1 MAHSTLSL
9 LSRRLGV
16 IMVVVLLLA
25 LLAPLLPTHSASLA
39 AAQDA
44 SPDRLALL
52 SLLDGPPL
60 PAGLKILERYGDAFV
75 LAQVT
80 ERQLAALPPANIYD
94 LLPERT
100 VISLNGW
107 IWDTQEGEPAMP
119 ENLRSAA
126 DDPYFLVQ
134 FYAPVKQEWVKSL
147 ETLGV
152 AFLGYHPNNTT
163 IVRMDPALLRQV
175 QAAHAVQWVGHYHP
189 AYRLAAPADLARAL
203 RADDGRLVVE
213 VRGFPGDDVARL
225 QAELTRAGAFV
236 GSVESEAAPQLQAL
250 AAPELLPALA
260 ALPGVYRVEGYDPP
274 TLFND
279 KGVQT
284 SHTWDVWKQGR
295 NGLLQDLMGKGQ
307 IAGLVDTGLDNGT
320 ASPTV
325 EDFYDY
331 TGGTTT
337 SRVLSVAASSGC
349 SAWTCTLLQGGCVA
363 TDTDGH
369 GTHTAGSIVGNGYN
383 SLAQRGLTG
392 YATAA
397 DPSFDYAWGTGLA
410 PEANIRV
417 IRALSGSGGLC
428 ISVPGDWNTLYNASP
443 NPSRNA
449 SNSWGNATYSYGGT
463 SYNAD
468 NVMWTRQDYLIVV
481 AAGNSGPTRQIAQP
495 GNAKNIISVGA
506 SGNHRPVLGWYAD
519 TASALTYFSARGPVA
534 TSGDTR
540 FKPDIVAPGAYVLS
554 PRTNQVA
561 ASSVVAWGN
570 EPGDGDGDG
579 RPDYAWSSGTSMST
593 PLVTGAA
600 TVARQYF
607 QDIQGLGN
615 TTPPSAA
622 LIKAALVNGAVDM
635 GYGYEARTSAVG
647 DFYGGRNMQGW
658 GFFNVEQALTPRAP
672 RSFFFDDFTNITN
685 AVTQSTMG
693 VDGTGDYV
701 EYTVDVVDSSEPLKA
716 TLTWTDSQTGSQGY
730 AVNNLNL
737 LVTSPGG
744 AQYRGNNFTG
754 AWSVTGGAY
763 DAVNNTEAVY
773 LQAPTTGTW
782 TIRVTDAAHGNGTQ
796 PFALYLSGG
805 LGTDPTWARACSGV
819 AGTCS
824 AARGGTS
831 GQTYGGT
838 ALDFFPSLKPL
849 SQAQDNVAPGYTTS
863 GVFRLTNWGR
873 SSDTI
878 GLSYTVTDM
887 AGAAVPGVTVIF
899 SPAGPFSLASEAA
912 VDVTANVNVGSGVV
926 PGAYDVLVTA
936 TSTNAGNRKDAL
948 VIPLNVVAAADI
960 SNQAPAVSAPGAQVT
975 SDFWAA
981 GQTLWTAYLSSESHI
996 NGEAK
1001 IRASCSVD
1009 GGQSW
1014 ADVGQVDVGDG
1025 GLYFGP
1031 VIAGA
1036 ADGSSVTVVWLKPN
1050 LGAYARTWTQS
1061 SGCSGTWDAVKT
1073 LANYPGGNYRI
1084 AYPDVIYDN
1093 DGTILATWRM
1103 NDNAAGGTDGIFSSQ
1118 STNNGASWSA
1128 AAGVP
1133 DASGTDATHIMGQLA
1148 LDTSRNQ
1155 VWMAY
1160 RNSANGGDIYLKG
1173 WDGAT
1178 NAWAGSGVG
1187 HIAVATTADVE
1198 TRPAVG
1204 YVADTDALWVTWHRY
1219 ANAANASARLYY
1231 VRSNVGTL
1239 PSPTWGTTYQYPANV
1254 RTAEEHPAM
1263 VVGDATHAYILYEV
1277 HNDDYRGSNVYAL
1290 RVPAAG
1296 GAPSLAYQVSATVD
1310 DPPLFARGN
1319 AGSPKLMWATSTVN
1333 SITVT
1338 GPTCLYSKNTPVNN
1352 TPDYSANLG
1361 VSQTLYNL
1369 EENFD
1374 LYLCQVSEAAPTAVT
1389 LAALDA
1395 QQVADHVQVS
1405 WETVSELDN
1414 LGFNL
1419 YRGVS
1424 PDGWERQLNDA
1435 LIPSQA
1441 PGSSGGH
1448 SYTWEDRA
1456 GLVSGQ
1462 TYTYWLEDVDLN
1474 GATTLH
1480 GPVSVEFSAPT
1491 AVTLGSVNA
1500 QGSDPS
1506 LPSTVVV
1513 LVALAALTVVASRRR
1528 RVARR

>member
-1 MAHSTLSL
+1 MAPSTPSL
-9 LSRRLGV
+9 PARRLGV

-25 LLAPLLPTHSASLA
+25 LLAPLTPTNFASLA

-44 SPDRLALL
+44 PNDRLVLL

-60 PAGLKILERYGDAFV
+60 PADLKILERYGDAFV
-75 LAQVT
+75 LAQVS
-80 ERQLAALPPANIYD
+80 EQRLAALPPANIYD

-100 VISLNGW
+100 MISLNGW
-107 IWDTQEGEPAMP
+107 VWDTQQGEPVVSD
-119 ENLRSAA
+119 NLRSAP

-134 FYAPVKQEWVKSL
+134 FYAPVKDEWVKSL
-147 ETLGV
+147 EALGV
-152 AFLGYHPNNTT
+152 AFLGYHPNNTY
-163 IVRMDPALLRQV
+163 IVRMDPALVGKV

-189 AYRLAAPADLARAL
+189 AYRLAPQSDLVKAL
-203 RADDGRLVVE
+203 KADDGRMVVE
-213 VRGFPGDDVARL
+213 VRGFPGDNVARL

-236 GSVESEAAPQLQAL
+236 GSAASDPVPQLQVLTTA
-250 AAPELLPALA
+250 ELLPRLA
-260 ALPGVYRVEGYDPP
+260 AILGVYRVDAYDPP
-274 TLFND
+274 SLFND

-307 IAGLVDTGLDNGT
+307 TAGLVDTGLDNGS

-331 TGGTTT
+331 TSGTTT
-337 SRVLSVAASSGC
+337 SRVLSVAAANQCSGF
-349 SAWTCTLLQGGCVA
+349 TVCTLLLGGCVA

-383 SLAQRGLTG
+383 SLAQRGLTAN
-392 YATAA
+392 ATAA

-410 PEANIRV
+410 PEANIRA
-417 IRALSGSGGLC
+417 IRALTGNGGLC
-428 ISVPGDWNTLYNASP
+428 INVPADWNTLYNYAA
-443 NPSRNA
+443 NPARNV
-449 SNSWGNATYSYGGT
+449 SNSWGNTTSTYGSNSYT
-463 SYNAD
+463 AD

-506 SGNHRPVLGWYAD
+506 AQNHRPALGGYAD

-554 PRTNQVA
+554 TRTNQA
-561 ASSVVAWGN
+561 AAGSVVAWGN

-607 QDIQGLGN
+607 QEIQGLGN
-615 TTPPSAA
+615 ATPPSAA
-622 LIKAALVNGAVDM
+622 LIKAALLNGAVDM
-635 GYGYEARTSAVG
+635 GYGYEAFTSPVG

-658 GFFNVEQALTPRAP
+658 GFFNVEQSLTPRAP

-685 AVTQSTMG
+685 SVLQSTLG
-693 VDGTGDYV
+693 ANSTGDYV
-701 EYTVDVVDSSEPLKA
+701 EYTMSVVDSSEPLKV

-737 LVTSPGG
+737 LVTAPGG

-773 LQAPTTGTW
+773 LQAPAAGVW

-805 LGTDPTWARACSGV
+805 LGTNPAWTRACSGT
-819 AGTCS
+819 AGTCT

-831 GQTYGGT
+831 GQTNGGV
-838 ALDFFPSLKPL
+838 AVNYFPSLKPL
-849 SQAQDNVAPGYTTS
+849 NQAADNVAPGYATS
-863 GVFRLTNWGR
+863 GTFRLTNWGR

-878 GLSYTVTDM
+878 ALSYAVTDM
-887 AGAAVPGVTVIF
+887 TGAAVPGVTVAF
-899 SPAGPFSLASEAA
+899 SPAGPFSLASEATT
-912 VDVTANVNVGSGVV
+912 DVTATVNVGSGVSA
-926 PGAYDVLVTA
+926 GAYDVLVTA
-936 TSTNAGNRKDAL
+936 ASTNAGNRRDAM
-948 VIPLNVVAAADI
+948 VIPLNVVVAANI
-960 SNQAPAVSAPGAQVT
+960 SNQASAVSASGAQVT
-975 SDFWAA
+975 SDFWAS
-981 GQTLWTAYLSSESHI
+981 GQTLWAAYLSGESHL
-996 NGEAK
+996 NGEAQV
-1001 IRASCSVD
+1001 RASCSVD
-1009 GGQSW
+1009 GGQTWSD
-1014 ADVGQVDVGDG
+1014 AGQVDAGDG
-1025 GLYFGP
+1025 ASYFGP
-1031 VIAGA
+1031 VIAGR

-1050 LGAYARTWTQS
+1050 QGAYARTWTQTN
-1061 SGCSGTWDAVKT
+1061 GCSGAWGAVKT
-1073 LANYPGGNYRI
+1073 LATYPGGNYRI

-1093 DGTILATWRM
+1093 DGTILATWRK
-1103 NDNAAGGTDGIFSSQ
+1103 NDNASGGVDGIFSSQ
-1118 STNNGASWSA
+1118 STDDGATWSA
-1128 AAGVP
+1128 AASVP
-1133 DASGTDATHIMGQLA
+1133 DASGADATHIMGQLA
-1148 LDTSRNQ
+1148 LDTARNQ

-1160 RNSANGGDIYLKG
+1160 RNSANSGDVYLKR
-1173 WDGAT
+1173 WDGNT
-1178 NAWAGSGVG
+1178 NAWAAAGAG
-1187 HIAVATTADVE
+1187 HVAVATTADVE
-1198 TRPAVG
+1198 TRPAIG

-1219 ANAANASARLYY
+1219 ASAANASARLYY
-1231 VRSNVGTL
+1231 VRSNAGSL
-1239 PSPTWGTTYQYPANV
+1239 PNPTWGTAYQYPAGV

-1263 VVGDATHAYILYEV
+1263 VVGDGANSYIIYLA
-1277 HNDDYRGSNVYAL
+1277 HNDSFRGNNVYAL

-1296 GAPSLAYQVSATVD
+1296 GAPNLTYQVSATVD

-1319 AGSPKLMWATSTVN
+1319 AGSPKLMWATTTINAVT
-1333 SITVT
+1333 IT

-1352 TPDYSANLG
+1352 TPNYAANLG

-1369 EENFD
+1369 EQNFD
-1374 LYLCQVSEAAPTAVT
+1374 LYLCQVAESAPTAVA
-1389 LAALDA
+1389 LAEFSAA
-1395 QQVADHVQVS
+1395 QQGDAVQVS

-1414 LGFNL
+1414 AGFNL
-1419 YRGVS
+1419 YRSESAAGPQTLLTYLPASS
-1424 PDGWERQLNDA
+1424 P
-1435 LIPSQA
+1435 
-1441 PGSSGGH
+1441 GGTAGAA
-1448 SYTWEDRA
+1448 YAYEDRA
-1456 GLVSGQ
+1456 GLTPGQ
-1462 TYTYWLEDVDLN
+1462 SYYYWLEDVAIS

-1480 GPVSVEFSAPT
+1480 GPVSVDFVAPT
-1491 AVTLGSVNA
+1491 AVTLDGVTASPA
-1500 QGSDPS
+1500 AG
-1506 LPSTVVV
+1506 
-1513 LVALAALTVVASRRR
+1513 AAALPWLWVA
-1528 RVARR
+1528 